1 MLATAQHPVGHPSG
15 TVALRCATSQEESMI
30 PVLAYTLIGLCL
42 IGTAWGLITAMADK
56 PPGAKQLI
64 FAAFVE
70 LVTVVQSLIA
80 AVKLVLGFRPTE
92 LATTIGY
99 LIVIVIWIPCAW
111 FWANSER
118 TRFSGVVMAV
128 AALAVL
134 GMTLRLLLTL
144 WTTAA

>member
-1 MLATAQHPVGHPSG
+1 
-15 TVALRCATSQEESMI
+15 MI
-30 PVLAYTLIGLCL
+30 PVLAYALVALGG
-42 IGTAWGLITAMADK
+42 IGTAWGLVTAIADK

-80 AVKLVLGFRPTE
+80 ALRLVLGFRPAE
-92 LATTIGY
+92 PVTTIGY
-99 LIVIVIWIPCAW
+99 LIVIVILIPLAW

-128 AALAVL
+128 AALSVL
-134 GMTLRLLLTL
+134 GMTLRLLSL
-144 WTTAA
+144 WNLAA